1 MAKVRDQHAIII
13 LNIIYG
19 NNHFE
24 PTNKCNNVTNFP
36 IISNHDACNNIVLN
50 IKLNYK
56 MEKNL

>member
-1 MAKVRDQHAIII
+1 MAKVRDQYATII

-36 IISNHDACNNIVLN
+36 IISNHDACNNI
-50 IKLNYK
+50 I
-56 MEKNL
+56 